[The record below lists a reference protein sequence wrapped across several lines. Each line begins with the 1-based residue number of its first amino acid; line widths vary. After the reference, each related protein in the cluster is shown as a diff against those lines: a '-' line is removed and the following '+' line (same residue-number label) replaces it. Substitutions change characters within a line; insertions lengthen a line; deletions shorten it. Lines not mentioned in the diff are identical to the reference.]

1 MLKVRVIA
9 VLTFNGIALVK
20 TKNFSNPRMLGNPTQ
35 VAKVFNLRNIDELVF
50 VDINASKQGRKINI
64 PLIQRVIKECYMPVA
79 IGGGVGSIED
89 IQALLKCGADKVI
102 IKSQAI
108 KNPKFITEAASF
120 FGSQCISIAVDVV
133 QRDGQYI
140 LFHEGD
146 ESIDALDFLQEMEK
160 RGAGELIVNSVDA
173 DGTMNGFDI
182 ELYKSISNKSNL
194 PIVAVGGG
202 GEMDHY
208 SELFRETSIE
218 AVGSSSIFAY
228 TRYTP
233 NDIKK
238 ALQEDGIPVRLF
250 EKN

>member
-79 IGGGVGSIED
+79 IGGGVDSIGD

-133 QRDGQYI
+133 RRDGQYI

-238 ALQEDGIPVRLF
+238 VLQEDGIPVRLF